1 MRASFREGCRG
12 NYTNE
17 LCSLFKERE
26 EGVEFSLHGAAHARE
41 QEYDQ
46 LRKAENAIAGEET
59 GLATRR
65 FQEGRRMDK
74 GREALKYIGIFRPS
88 YIILY
93 KQCTMN

>member
-1 MRASFREGCRG
+1 
-12 NYTNE
+12 
-17 LCSLFKERE
+17 
-26 EGVEFSLHGAAHARE
+26 LHGAAHARE

-74 GREALKYIGIFRPS
+74 GREAIKYIGIFRPS

-93 KQCTMN
+93 KQ